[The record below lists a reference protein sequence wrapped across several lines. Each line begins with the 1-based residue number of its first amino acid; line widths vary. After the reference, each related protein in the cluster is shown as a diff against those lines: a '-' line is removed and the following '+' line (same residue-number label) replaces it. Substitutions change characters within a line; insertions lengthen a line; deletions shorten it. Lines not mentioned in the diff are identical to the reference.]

1 MRLSKSA
8 GVGVV
13 ALVAAGAV
21 ASAAQAA
28 TPVPPPSGTT
38 VKRGAAALRAS
49 ALPAAVAA
57 RQAQQGR
64 LMPLATSLARDAKD
78 ASSGIA
84 GVSVDAATGTVRVY
98 KTAAGKLPA
107 VARPAGVKLQ
117 VLPARFSRAAMLAA
131 GGRITGDART
141 LGAAHVAVQSVGP
154 AVDGSG
160 LQVSVLVSGQD
171 AGAQLSRAEALLR
184 ARYGAVVH
192 TVTATE
198 HRSTA
203 SADFFTGWRFN
214 DYAPW
219 YGGDRLSSSVGGC
232 TDGFEAIYNGG
243 PTMLTASHCG
253 GVGTA
258 FSNGP
263 STTGT
268 FRAIGNSVYSN
279 SGTDVAAIGVT
290 SATNTINVGSTTAPT
305 QMGVSG
311 WASPVVGEYL
321 CQSGSYTGEV
331 CGLRVVDTNQQQ
343 CQSWFLWICT
353 SYMGPLSDVINSAGS
368 GSYAA
373 GHGDSGGPVY
383 SRGVSTVLAKG
394 LVHGQLTDN
403 AKNNY
408 PSYYSDQMWCPSPEG
423 WSQRCASG
431 FSFAQMP
438 GY

>member
-28 TPVPPPSGTT
+28 SPVPPPSGTT
-38 VKRGAAALRAS
+38 VKRGVAAPRLS

-57 RQAQQGR
+57 RQAQQAR
-64 LMPLATSLARDAKD
+64 LMPLATDLARDAKD
-78 ASSGIA
+78 AASGIA

-98 KTAAGKLPA
+98 KTAAGRLPA
-107 VARPAGVKLQ
+107 HARPAGVKLQ
-117 VLPARFSRAAMLAA
+117 VVTARFSRAAMLSAA
-131 GGRITGDART
+131 GRITRDAKT
-141 LGAAHVAVQSVGP
+141 LGGAHVAVQSVGP

-160 LQVSVLVSGQD
+160 LEVSVLVSGQD
-171 AGAQLSRAEALLR
+171 AGAQLSRAESRLR

-192 TVTATE
+192 SVTATE
-198 HRSTA
+198 HRSTT
-203 SADFFTGWRFN
+203 SADFYAGWRFN

-232 TDGFEAIYNGG
+232 TSGFEAIYNGA
-243 PTMLTASHCG
+243 PAMLTASHCG

-258 FSNGP
+258 FNNGP
-263 STTGT
+263 STSNTYR
-268 FRAIGNSVYSN
+268 FIGNSVYSN

-343 CQSWFLWICT
+343 CVSWFLWICT

>member
-28 TPVPPPSGTT
+28 SPLPPPSGATA
-38 VKRGAAALRAS
+38 KRGAPALRAGTL
-49 ALPAAVAA
+49 APAVAA
-57 RQAQQGR
+57 KQAAQARLLPVATNIERQA
-64 LMPLATSLARDAKD
+64 KD
-78 ASSGIA
+78 PASGIA

-98 KTAAGKLPA
+98 KTAAGHVKLSA
-107 VARPAGVKLQ
+107 PAGVKLQ
-117 VLPARFSRAAMLAA
+117 VVTARFSRAAMLATTS
-131 GGRITGDART
+131 RITSDAKA
-141 LGAAHVAVQSVGP
+141 LGGEHVGVQTVGP
-154 AVDGSG
+154 TVDGSG
-160 LQVSVLVSGQD
+160 LDVSVLVSGKD
-171 AGAQLSRAEALLR
+171 AAGQLARAQSLLR

-192 TVTATE
+192 AVTATA
-198 HRSTA
+198 HRST
-203 SADFFTGWRFN
+203 SAADYFSGWRFN

-232 TDGFEAIYNGG
+232 TSGFEAIYNGA
-243 PTMLTASHCG
+243 PAMLTASHCG
-253 GVGTA
+253 GVGTS
-258 FSNGP
+258 FNNGP
-263 STTGT
+263 STSNTYR
-268 FRAIGNSVYSN
+268 FIGNSVYSN

-331 CGLRVVDTNQQQ
+331 CGLRVVDTGQSQ
-343 CQSWFLWICT
+343 CTSWFLFICT
-353 SYMGPLSDVINSAGS
+353 SYMGPLADVVNSAGS

-383 SRGVSTVLAKG
+383 SRAGSTVVAKG

-408 PSYYSDQMWCPSPEG
+408 PSYFSDQMWCPSPEG
-423 WSQRCASG
+423 WSQRWSSG
-431 FSFAQMP
+431 FSFAHMP

>member
-1 MRLSKSA
+1 MRISKSA

-28 TPVPPPSGTT
+28 SPVPPPSGTT
-38 VKRGAAALRAS
+38 VKRGAPALRAGTL
-49 ALPAAVAA
+49 APAVAA
-57 RQAQQGR
+57 KQAAQAR
-64 LMPLATSLARDAKD
+64 LLPVATSLEREAKD
-78 ASSGIA
+78 PASGIA
-84 GVSVDAATGTVRVY
+84 GVSVDAATATVRVY
-98 KTAAGKLPA
+98 KTDAGHVRLST
-107 VARPAGVKLQ
+107 PAGVKLQ
-117 VLPARFSRAAMLAA
+117 VVPARFSRAAMLATTS
-131 GGRITGDART
+131 RITNDAKA
-141 LGAAHVAVQSVGP
+141 LGAARVSVQSVGP
-154 AVDGSG
+154 TVDGSG
-160 LQVSVLVSGQD
+160 LEVSVVVSGKS
-171 AGAQLSRAEALLR
+171 AAAQFARAQSLLR

-192 TVTATE
+192 TVTATQQ
-198 HRSTA
+198 RSTS
-203 SADFFTGWRFN
+203 SADYFSGWRFN

-232 TDGFEAIYNGG
+232 TSGFEAIYNGA
-243 PTMLTASHCG
+243 PSMLTASHCG

-263 STTGT
+263 STSNTYR
-268 FRAIGNSVYSN
+268 FMGNSVYSN
-279 SGTDVAAIGVT
+279 SGSDVAAIGVT

-311 WASPVVGEYL
+311 WARPVVGEYL

-331 CGLRVVDTNQQQ
+331 CGLRVVDTAQQQ
-343 CQSWFLWICT
+343 CVSWFLFICT
-353 SYMGPLSDVINSAGS
+353 SYMGPLADVVNSAGS

-383 SRGVSTVLAKG
+383 SRAGSTVVAKG

-408 PSYYSDQMWCPSPEG
+408 PSYFSDQMWCPSPEG
-423 WSQRCASG
+423 WSQRCSSG
-431 FSFAQMP
+431 FSFAHMP